1 MRKNSKRPA
10 RRSRTSRRHQP
21 VPASQAVEVTLV
33 KPVAGENLSIREFLT
48 SDRPSFSE
56 IVNAFKQRNRA
67 VLRIQAD
74 VLDKKVSNG

>member
-1 MRKNSKRPA
+1 
-10 RRSRTSRRHQP
+10 